1 MKVLFIGGS
10 GIISSACTALAV
22 DAGIDLYLLNRGR
35 TDFRPIP
42 AAAHVLPADIR
53 ELAHSILRNPK
64 NVHVAPVSSA
74 AERIEQAV
82 YHVAKRNKSVLL
94 QHLLKSSA
102 ATRTLVFTRT
112 MAVYQ
117 PGTFQTF

>member
-42 AAAHVLPADIR
+42 AAAHVLPADLREPASAAAALAGHTFDAVVDWIAFTPDQVRIADPDVRRPR
-53 ELAHSILRNPK
+53 ELCQQEPRRRERQ
-64 NVHVAPVSSA
+64 A
-74 AERIEQAV
+74 A
-82 YHVAKRNKSVLL
+82 
-94 QHLLKSSA
+94 
-102 ATRTLVFTRT
+102 
-112 MAVYQ
+112 
-117 PGTFQTF
+117 

>member
-53 ELAHSILRNPK
+53 EPASAAAALSGHTFDAVVDWIAFTPD
-64 NVHVAPVSSA
+64 HVAVDLDLFRGRVGGLVFISSA
-74 AERIEQAV
+74 
-82 YHVAKRNKSVLL
+82 
-94 QHLLKSSA
+94 SA
-102 ATRTLVFTRT
+102 
-112 MAVYQ
+112 YQ
-117 PGTFQTF
+117 